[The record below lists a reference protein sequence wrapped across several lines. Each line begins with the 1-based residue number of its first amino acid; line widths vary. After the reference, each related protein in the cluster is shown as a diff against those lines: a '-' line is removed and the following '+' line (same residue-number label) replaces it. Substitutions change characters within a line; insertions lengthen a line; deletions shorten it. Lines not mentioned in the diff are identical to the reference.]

1 MRPMNVI
8 AAVLLFLGIAAGA
21 ASAQTTAEFP
31 SRPVKLMVP
40 FAAGGP
46 TDVVARILA
55 DFLTARWNGQSVVI
69 ENRPGAGTIVATAAV
84 AKSPADGYTMLVA
97 TNSLLINPAIGQ
109 KLPYDTE
116 KDFAAVSMVAT
127 QPVALVAN
135 KAFPADTIAQLVDVA
150 KKSPETLN
158 FTSPGPRGVGH
169 LAGEMLKQRAGI
181 NMTHINYNG
190 SAPALT
196 DVIAG
201 RVPLMFD
208 IWHSA
213 KRHVD
218 SGDLKLI
225 AGAGAQRLGDAPQVP
240 TIAETYPGFDVIAFN
255 ALVAPGGRSRAG
267 ARQAVRRYSLR
278 GEFTGVRGQGA
289 QSRHL
294 PLREHAAG
302 ARCLDAQGDRA
313 LGGDRQGRQHQGGLE
328 SSSRMHPAR
337 AANSVCSLSRLRGRG
352 GVGVAGNALSC
363 RVPSPCPS
371 LARGRG
377 HDVAPAFDIAKRAAT
392 HP

>member
-1 MRPMNVI
+1 MKPMNVI
-8 AAVLLFLGIAAGA
+8 TAVLLFLGVAAGA

-31 SRPVKLMVP
+31 SRPVKLLVP

-150 KKSPETLN
+150 KKSPEALN

-255 ALVAPGGRSRAG
+255 ALVAPAGVPAPVLDRLSADIRSVVNSPEFADK
-267 ARQAVRRYSLR
+267 VRNL
-278 GEFTGVRGQGA
+278 GIF
-289 QSRHL
+289 
-294 PLREHAAG
+294 PLGNTPQE
-302 ARCLDAQGDRA
+302 LDAWMRK
-313 LGGDRQGRQHQGGLE
+313 E
-328 SSSRMHPAR
+328 IAR
-337 AANSVCSLSRLRGRG
+337 WAGIAKAANIK
-352 GVGVAGNALSC
+352 A
-363 RVPSPCPS
+363 
-371 LARGRG
+371 
-377 HDVAPAFDIAKRAAT
+377 D
-392 HP
+392 

>member
-1 MRPMNVI
+1 MKPINVI
-8 AAVLLFLGIAAGA
+8 TAVLLFLGVAAGA
-21 ASAQTTAEFP
+21 VSAQTTAEFP
-31 SRPVKLMVP
+31 SRPVKLLVP

-97 TNSLLINPAIGQ
+97 TNSLLINPALGQ

-135 KAFPADTIAQLVDVA
+135 KAFPADTVAQLVDVA
-150 KKSPETLN
+150 KKSPEALN

-225 AGAGAQRLGDAPQVP
+225 AGAGAQRLGDVPQVP

-255 ALVAPGGRSRAG
+255 ALVAPAGVPAPVLDRLSADIRSVVNSPEFADK
-267 ARQAVRRYSLR
+267 VRNL
-278 GEFTGVRGQGA
+278 GIF
-289 QSRHL
+289 
-294 PLREHAAG
+294 PLGNTPQE
-302 ARCLDAQGDRA
+302 LDAWMRK
-313 LGGDRQGRQHQGGLE
+313 E
-328 SSSRMHPAR
+328 IAR
-337 AANSVCSLSRLRGRG
+337 WAGIAKAANIK
-352 GVGVAGNALSC
+352 A
-363 RVPSPCPS
+363 
-371 LARGRG
+371 
-377 HDVAPAFDIAKRAAT
+377 D
-392 HP
+392 

>member
-1 MRPMNVI
+1 MKPMNVI
-8 AAVLLFLGIAAGA
+8 TVVLLFLGVAAGA

-31 SRPVKLMVP
+31 SRPVKLLVP

-150 KKSPETLN
+150 KKSPEALN

-225 AGAGAQRLGDAPQVP
+225 AGAGAQRLGDVPQVP

-255 ALVAPGGRSRAG
+255 ALVAPADVPAPVLDRLSADIRSVVNSPEFADK
-267 ARQAVRRYSLR
+267 VRNL
-278 GEFTGVRGQGA
+278 GIF
-289 QSRHL
+289 
-294 PLREHAAG
+294 PLGNTPQE
-302 ARCLDAQGDRA
+302 LDAWMRK
-313 LGGDRQGRQHQGGLE
+313 E
-328 SSSRMHPAR
+328 IAR
-337 AANSVCSLSRLRGRG
+337 WAGIAKAANIK
-352 GVGVAGNALSC
+352 A
-363 RVPSPCPS
+363 
-371 LARGRG
+371 
-377 HDVAPAFDIAKRAAT
+377 D
-392 HP
+392 

>member
-1 MRPMNVI
+1 MKSTTII
-8 AAVLLFLGIAAGA
+8 AALLLAAVFASA
-21 ASAQTTAEFP
+21 ASAQAPADFP
-31 SRPVKLMVP
+31 SRPVKLVVP

-46 TDVVARILA
+46 TDVIARILA
-55 DFLTARWNGQSVVI
+55 DLLSARWGGQSVVI

-84 AKSPADGYTMLVA
+84 AKAPADGYTMLVA

-135 KAFPADTIAQLVDVA
+135 KSFPADAIPDLVALA
-150 KKSPETLN
+150 KRSAEPLN

-181 NMTHINYNG
+181 AMTHINYNG

-213 KRHVD
+213 KRYVE

-225 AGAGAQRLGDAPQVP
+225 AGAGAKRLADAPQVAA
-240 TIAETYPGFDVIAFN
+240 IAETYPGFDVLAFN
-255 ALVAPGGRSRAG
+255 ALLAPAGVSAPVLDKVSADIRAVINS
-267 ARQAVRRYSLR
+267 A
-278 GEFTGVRGQGA
+278 EFADKV
-289 QSRHL
+289 RHL
-294 PLREHAAG
+294 GIFPLGNTPQELSAWMREQI
-302 ARCLDAQGDRA
+302 ARWQEIAK
-313 LGGDRQGRQHQGGLE
+313 
-328 SSSRMHPAR
+328 
-337 AANSVCSLSRLRGRG
+337 AANIK
-352 GVGVAGNALSC
+352 A
-363 RVPSPCPS
+363 
-371 LARGRG
+371 
-377 HDVAPAFDIAKRAAT
+377 D
-392 HP
+392 

>member
-1 MRPMNVI
+1 MKI
-8 AAVLLFLGIAAGA
+8 ITLALLLLGTAVGA

-31 SRPVKLMVP
+31 TRPVKLLVP

-150 KKSPETLN
+150 KKSPEPLN

-181 NMTHINYNG
+181 NMTRINYNG

-213 KRHVD
+213 KRYVA

-225 AGAGAQRLGDAPQVP
+225 AGAGAQRLGDAPDVP

-255 ALVAPGGRSRAG
+255 ALVAPAGVPAPVLDKLSADIRAVVNSLEF
-267 ARQAVRRYSLR
+267 ADKVRNL
-278 GEFTGVRGQGA
+278 GIF
-289 QSRHL
+289 
-294 PLREHAAG
+294 PLGNTPQE
-302 ARCLDAQGDRA
+302 LDAWMRK
-313 LGGDRQGRQHQGGLE
+313 E
-328 SSSRMHPAR
+328 IAR
-337 AANSVCSLSRLRGRG
+337 WAGIAKAANIK
-352 GVGVAGNALSC
+352 A
-363 RVPSPCPS
+363 
-371 LARGRG
+371 
-377 HDVAPAFDIAKRAAT
+377 D
-392 HP
+392 